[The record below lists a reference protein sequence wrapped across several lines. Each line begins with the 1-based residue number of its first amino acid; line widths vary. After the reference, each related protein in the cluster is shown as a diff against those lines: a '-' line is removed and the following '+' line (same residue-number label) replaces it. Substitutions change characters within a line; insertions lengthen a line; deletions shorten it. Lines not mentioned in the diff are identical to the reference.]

1 MRYLPFLLFL
11 TSCTLPGGWIPQAGG
26 GTAEGVAA
34 GAGDFIAQVPGIA
47 ESAASG
53 GWTAAILA
61 TGLAVWRAS
70 AHGLKV
76 SRRNKVKIA
85 AEGVKAANGGGA

>member
-1 MRYLPFLLFL
+1 MRHLLFLLFL
-11 TSCTLPGGWIPQAGG
+11 TSCVGREATDG
-26 GTAEGVAA
+26 GTARGVAA
-34 GAGDFIAQVPGIA
+34 GAGQLVAEVPGIL

-61 TGLAVWRAS
+61 TGLAAWRAS
-70 AHGLKV
+70 MHGLKV
-76 SRRNKVKIA
+76 SRRKKVEIA